1 MYFSLLIIVLFNL
14 FCFVLDNVNV
24 QKLLL
29 KNKIS
34 IEYDPSNLRN
44 LLQQLHKMDMDPL
57 FSILDI
63 NYEVSF

>member
-1 MYFSLLIIVLFNL
+1 LFYILI
-14 FCFVLDNVNV
+14 LDNINV

-34 IEYDPSNLRN
+34 IEYDPSDLRN
-44 LLQQLHKMDMDPL
+44 LLQQLHKMDMDPV

-63 NYEVSF
+63 NYEVRLI

>member
-1 MYFSLLIIVLFNL
+1 LFINYFIVQFVL
-14 FCFVLDNVNV
+14 CFVLDNINV

-44 LLQQLHKMDMDPL
+44 LLQQLHKMDMDPV

>member
-1 MYFSLLIIVLFNL
+1 MFINYFIVQFVL
-14 FCFVLDNVNV
+14 CFVLDNINV

-44 LLQQLHKMDMDPL
+44 LLQQLHKMDMDPV